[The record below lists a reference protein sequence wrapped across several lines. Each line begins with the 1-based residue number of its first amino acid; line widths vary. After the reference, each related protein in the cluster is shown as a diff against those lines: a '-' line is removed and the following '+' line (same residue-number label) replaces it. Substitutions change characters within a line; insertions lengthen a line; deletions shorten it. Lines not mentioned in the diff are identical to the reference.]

1 MAYQAYEDDAPKP
14 RNDAY
19 TGILAISFFAMLIA
33 CMLML
38 VDWYRYQNVKGPEKI
53 SKLLPPIGAA
63 PAKGAPAKPPADIG
77 KDKPKVEEKLPKGEG
92 KDKAKMDDKDKAKM
106 EDKDKAKMEKDKAKD
121 DAKDKAKADAK

>member
-53 SKLLPPIGAA
+53 SKLLPPIGQGGAKPA
-63 PAKGAPAKPPADIG
+63 PAKEGKPPPPKEDLKKGDANKEMKDDAKMKKDDG
-77 KDKPKVEEKLPKGEG
+77 KDMK
-92 KDKAKMDDKDKAKM
+92 
-106 EDKDKAKMEKDKAKD
+106 KD
-121 DAKDKAKADAK
+121 DAKDKAKEDKDKGKAKDDAK